1 LIIAKIKIFSCN
13 HKIVMSKKVIMN
25 KIYRPKVYFTSKVFT
40 YKEIGSNEKI
50 SGFLRKTIRDLW
62 NHLDRISEVKIFN
75 GRFPTE
81 EQIKKELDTFNPC
94 ILGCHLSHN
103 ISSEILRSSNLFAVS
118 TSTAGYDHI
127 QRTEKDDIIITH
139 TPGVLHETVA
149 DYTIAII
156 MANLRNLIDLHKYL
170 WDNKWT
176 SDDKWDLDKSLS
188 SVITDKTLGIIGLG
202 EIGKEVVKKLYPWGV
217 KILYNDNNQKKD
229 FEKYFPLIEF
239 KENIEEI
246 FRISDII
253 SLHIPLNQS
262 TEKLINRNLLKLMK
276 KDSLLVNTA
285 RGGILDLETLLD
297 MLEKK
302 EIKIN
307 FAFDVFSTE
316 PIDSFTLNRL
326 KKIKKDQPDI
336 RMIFIPHN
344 ASADANT
351 RAKMVIIFLKDII
364 KIIKS
369 SSIEDLKKI
378 NIIPEHKNQL
388 AEKNWRI
395 HKYWRKK

>member
-1 LIIAKIKIFSCN
+1 
-13 HKIVMSKKVIMN
+13 MSKKVIMN

-229 FEKYFPLIEF
+229 FEKYYPLIEF
-239 KENIEEI
+239 RENIEEI

-326 KKIKKDQPDI
+326 KKIKKNQPDI